1 MTEQTLREQYSP
13 LVCKQLC
20 ENSRK
25 SFTNKLVRQISQ
37 PFIAASVNRPGQYSR
52 ENCRKSLASVTVA
65 LHFQATLAVITSLIM
80 LRAFQPWLHNELM
93 FSYSRIGRR
102 QSEILTT
109 VHDVIKSVIKK
120 RKSELL
126 NNKVTDKFDK
136 EDDIDI
142 GAKKRTAFLDMLILS
157 SVEGHELTDLDI
169 CDEVNTFM
177 FEEKPLP
184 VHPTEI
190 RNSVSPS
197 SVVELNTTSTLANY
211 ATEAA
216 NALVVLSSTAK
227 DGEIEVR
234 MSGHDTMTSAICF
247 ALWCLAKNQDV
258 QDMVL
263 KEIESVVDCKDRA
276 LVYRDLQEMKYLEKV
291 IKETLRLFPS
301 VAVFG
306 RKLNQDVQI
315 DNYTLPKGSSVGI
328 MAYSM
333 HRDSKL
339 YPEPEKFN
347 PERFDLI
354 NLVQGRHPYQYIPF
368 SAGPRNCIGQKFA
381 MLAMKT
387 ILAKVVRCYKVLP
400 SEGSELKLKLDVVLK
415 SCNGIVLKLE
425 QRGAHI

>member
-1 MTEQTLREQYSP
+1 
-13 LVCKQLC
+13 
-20 ENSRK
+20 
-25 SFTNKLVRQISQ
+25 
-37 PFIAASVNRPGQYSR
+37 
-52 ENCRKSLASVTVA
+52 
-65 LHFQATLAVITSLIM
+65 
-80 LRAFQPWLHNELM
+80 
-93 FSYSRIGRR
+93 
-102 QSEILTT
+102 
-109 VHDVIKSVIKK
+109 
-120 RKSELL
+120 
-126 NNKVTDKFDK
+126 
-136 EDDIDI
+136 
-142 GAKKRTAFLDMLILS
+142 
-157 SVEGHELTDLDI
+157 
-169 CDEVNTFM
+169 
-177 FEEKPLP
+177 
-184 VHPTEI
+184 
-190 RNSVSPS
+190 
-197 SVVELNTTSTLANY
+197 
-211 ATEAA
+211 
-216 NALVVLSSTAK
+216 
-227 DGEIEVR
+227 
-234 MSGHDTMTSAICF
+234 MTSAICF

-400 SEGSELKLKLDVVLK
+400 SEGSDLKLKLDVVLK

>member
-1 MTEQTLREQYSP
+1 MGVKVDAQTCGSSKYVLGIRD
-13 LVCKQLC
+13 
-20 ENSRK
+20 
-25 SFTNKLVRQISQ
+25 
-37 PFIAASVNRPGQYSR
+37 
-52 ENCRKSLASVTVA
+52 
-65 LHFQATLAVITSLIM
+65 ITSLIM

-126 NNKVTDKFDK
+126 NNNVTEKCDK

-157 SVEGHELTDLDI
+157 SMEGHELTDLDI

-177 FEEKPLP
+177 FE
-184 VHPTEI
+184 
-190 RNSVSPS
+190 
-197 SVVELNTTSTLANY
+197 
-211 ATEAA
+211 
-216 NALVVLSSTAK
+216 
-227 DGEIEVR
+227 
-234 MSGHDTMTSAICF
+234 GHDTMTSAICF

-276 LVYRDLQEMKYLEKV
+276 LVHRDLQEMKYLEKV

-315 DNYTLPKGSSVGI
+315 DHYTLPKGSSVGI